1 MEKKILVIPDVHG
14 RLFWKDPAQKYVNEV
29 DRIVFLGD
37 YLDPYPQEDG
47 PFTPEGILHNLMDI
61 IHLKQEYPDKVILL
75 KGNHDEHYSS
85 QIFCS
90 LARATRCD
98 RSNWSKYYEVFST
111 HEGLFQLAWMEECM
125 GIPYVFTHAGLSAYW
140 LHKVNENIW
149 QLPDDELSIT
159 HQDIIDR
166 LNGLDSTVEGAKML
180 SIVGFCRS
188 RMGEKTGSMLWADV
202 NELGLRVP
210 SSAYDLDK
218 VFQVFGHTRLDGE
231 RIDML
236 KYEHAAMIDSQKCFM
251 IAEGTG
257 QDILTLGD
265 YEKGKRENRQ

>member
-1 MEKKILVIPDVHG
+1 MKKNILVVPDVHG
-14 RLFWKDPAQKYVNEV
+14 RLFWKEPALKYVNEV
-29 DRIVFLGD
+29 ERIVFLGD

-47 PFTPEGILHNLMDI
+47 SFTPEGILHNLMDI
-61 IHLKQEYPDKVILL
+61 IHLKQENPDKVVLL

-85 QIFCS
+85 QIFWG

-98 RSNWSKYYEVFST
+98 MSNWGKYYEVFST
-111 HEGLFQLAWMEECM
+111 HESLFQLAWMEECM
-125 GIPYVFTHAGLSAYW
+125 GVPYVFTHAGLSAYW

-159 HQDIIDR
+159 HQDVIDR
-166 LNGLDSTVEGAKML
+166 LNALDSTVEGSKML

-188 RMGEKTGSMLWADV
+188 RMGEKSGSMLWADV

-210 SSAYDLDK
+210 SSAYGLDK

-236 KYEHAAMIDSQKCFM
+236 EYEHAAMIDSQKCFM

-257 QDILTLGD
+257 KKILTLRD
-265 YEKGKRENRQ
+265 YEKTAEGRE

>member
-47 PFTPEGILHNLMDI
+47 PFTPDGILHNLMDI
-61 IHLKQEYPDKVILL
+61 IHLKQEHPDKVILL

-98 RSNWSKYYEVFST
+98 MSNWSKYYEVFST
-111 HEGLFQLAWMEECM
+111 HESLFQLAWMEECM

-180 SIVGFCRS
+180 SIVGFCRRGWERRRAACFGLTS
-188 RMGEKTGSMLWADV
+188 MSWACGYPLLPMTWTRFFRSLGTRDWMGKGSICSNTSMPL
-202 NELGLRVP
+202 
-210 SSAYDLDK
+210 
-218 VFQVFGHTRLDGE
+218 
-231 RIDML
+231 
-236 KYEHAAMIDSQKCFM
+236 
-251 IAEGTG
+251 
-257 QDILTLGD
+257 
-265 YEKGKRENRQ
+265 